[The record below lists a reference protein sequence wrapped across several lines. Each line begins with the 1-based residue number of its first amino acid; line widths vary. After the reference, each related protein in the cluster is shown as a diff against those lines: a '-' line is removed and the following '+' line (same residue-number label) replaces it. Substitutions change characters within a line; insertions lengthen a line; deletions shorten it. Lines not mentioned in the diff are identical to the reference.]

1 MGTHCNCAKGGQFC
15 YFRGL
20 TSAAPQRVLP
30 LTYVDVAVSPC
41 RPHPISVVHAKRA
54 AQVHARARTLCRT
67 VDAPIRPSLT
77 AAAIEEWHENY
88 RVGGA
93 RSVQVSKVLGVVLLG
108 EAVTAGSVGGCCA
121 VFTGAFFARA
131 VRYVR
136 LRRRSGNQAQRDRAV
151 GTTLAPASAYPQTP
165 MTAAALSPPWAAAG
179 VDAASH
185 SWAAVTIA
193 SPPPAAEYQE
203 LALLASQA
211 AFGPSCTTA

>member
-1 MGTHCNCAKGGQFC
+1 MNTMGG
-15 YFRGL
+15 
-20 TSAAPQRVLP
+20 V
-30 LTYVDVAVSPC
+30 
-41 RPHPISVVHAKRA
+41 
-54 AQVHARARTLCRT
+54 
-67 VDAPIRPSLT
+67 
-77 AAAIEEWHENY
+77 
-88 RVGGA
+88 
-93 RSVQVSKVLGVVLLG
+93 RSVQVSKVLGVFLLG

-136 LRRRSGNQAQRDRAV
+136 LRRRSGELAQRDRAV
-151 GTTLAPASAYPQTP
+151 GTMLAPASAYPQTAP
-165 MTAAALSPPWAAAG
+165 MAAAALSPPWAAAG

-211 AFGPSCTTA
+211 AFSPSCTTA

>member
-1 MGTHCNCAKGGQFC
+1 MNTMGG
-15 YFRGL
+15 
-20 TSAAPQRVLP
+20 V
-30 LTYVDVAVSPC
+30 
-41 RPHPISVVHAKRA
+41 
-54 AQVHARARTLCRT
+54 
-67 VDAPIRPSLT
+67 
-77 AAAIEEWHENY
+77 
-88 RVGGA
+88 
-93 RSVQVSKVLGVVLLG
+93 RSVQVSKVLGVFLLG

-136 LRRRSGNQAQRDRAV
+136 LRRRSGELAV
-151 GTTLAPASAYPQTP
+151 GTTLAPASAYPQTAP
-165 MTAAALSPPWAAAG
+165 MAAAALSPPWAAAG